1 MKNIKNSVFSVCT
14 LALLSTACL
23 KIENPLSSSGKKKNK
38 VNSTS
43 QVDTVL
49 GENENKVRVVSEDML
64 AVGNFVSAE
73 SAIGQRLLSASPMIV
88 EDIAPINAGMNLGNR
103 KSLTVGIPLSL
114 IGQQSVFGGVF
125 TKVSDKKN
133 ETLGT
138 LKLTDLPPIHVTTT
152 IAEDSSAPEN
162 GQRYYL
168 ALVGCAS
175 ECTERSAQQP
185 LIYIPIAQDRIDV
198 ENNMAML
205 DLASVSAQL
214 DLITMM
220 DPNGD
225 YTKLKA
231 EKVETIAVD
240 YEDLTTLVFDIK
252 TTMVPVDGDPA
263 DPALE
268 RTEITTRWYLKLGS
282 AFNPGFESRTPT
294 EGVGFFTT
302 TRSKSTKIT
311 RFDLSKNVHYF
322 IKNVPAQYRPHFAKA
337 FDNWNENFKRVV
349 GNELLTYEF
358 VEKTD
363 PRHAEITPGD
373 VRYNVIEWDLENK
386 ASYGGL
392 GPSIANQHTGETLA
406 AHILIQGPTIVDLY
420 TKWFGISEEVRD
432 LKAQGLLAE
441 ANELMAGFNKE
452 AQDLMAKRSKAK
464 FKVKLG
470 KHLDLIVRAQQG
482 ELEDP
487 IVKGHFDVVPE
498 GITYDEYMEG
508 YFMEMLEHEMGH
520 NLGLRH
526 NFKGNLGAVEESP
539 EKGFVSRS
547 IMEYLGRPYRHKN
560 AIGSYDRMAIAYGY
574 TGVAPAKKNWFCTD
588 EDQALDATTLTTS
601 SAECTKSD
609 ATSDPF
615 SFWQNRLNRSL
626 DLLLARGSA
635 EAPVWTTKELET
647 QIDEIAMAFNSYG
660 FSAEKTADTWTNFFG
675 KGDRPENKAD
685 VKAYVL
691 AKLKEQICDP
701 DIANLIGSKVDA
713 EASTKAE
720 KNYTEL
726 LKRITDKSTSL
737 LGYKAQDL
745 KCN

>member
-1 MKNIKNSVFSVCT
+1 MKSIKNSVFSVCT

-23 KIENPLSSSGKKKNK
+23 KVENPIGSSSKKKNK
-38 VNSTS
+38 INQTT

-49 GENENKVRVVSEDML
+49 GQDENKVRVVSEDML
-64 AVGNFVSAE
+64 ALGNFVSAE
-73 SAIGQRLLSASPMIV
+73 SAIAQKLLRASPMIV
-88 EDIAPINAGMNLGNR
+88 ENITPVNMGMNLGTRN
-103 KSLTVGIPLSL
+103 SLTVGIPLSL
-114 IGQQSVFGGVF
+114 IGQKSVFGGVF
-125 TKVSDKKN
+125 TKISDKTN

-152 IAEDSSAPEN
+152 IVEDDSAPAG
-162 GQRYYL
+162 GQRFYL

-175 ECTERSAQQP
+175 ECTERSEQQP
-185 LIYIPIAQDRIDV
+185 LIYIPIAKDRIDV
-198 ENNMAML
+198 VNKMAML

-220 DPNGD
+220 DPSGD

-252 TTMVPVDGDPA
+252 TTMVPIDANPEDAEVQ
-263 DPALE
+263 

-282 AFNPGFESRTPT
+282 EFNPGFEARTPA

-322 IKNVPAQYRPHFAKA
+322 IKNVPERYRPHFSKA
-337 FDNWNENFKRVV
+337 FDNWNASFKKVA
-349 GNELLTYEF
+349 GSELLTHEF
-358 VEKTD
+358 VETSD
-363 PRHAEITPGD
+363 PRHAEIVPGD
-373 VRYNVIEWDLENK
+373 VRYNVIEWDLDNK

-392 GPSIANQHTGETLA
+392 GPSIANQYTGETLA
-406 AHILIQGPTIVDLY
+406 AHILIQGPTIVELY
-420 TKWFGISEEVRD
+420 TKWFGVSEEVKD
-432 LKAQGLLAE
+432 LKAQGFIAE
-441 ANELMAGFNKE
+441 ADELMADFNKE
-452 AQDLMAKRSKAK
+452 ASDLMAKRSKAK

-487 IVKGHFDVVPE
+487 LVKGHFDLVPE
-498 GITYDEYMEG
+498 GVTYDQYMEG

-526 NFKGNLGAVEESP
+526 NFKGNLGAVDESQD
-539 EKGFVSRS
+539 KGFVSRS

-574 TGVAPAKKNWFCTD
+574 TGVAPTHKNWFCTD
-588 EDQALDATTLTTS
+588 EDQALDATSLTTS
-601 SAECTKSD
+601 SPECSKSD
-609 ATSDPF
+609 ASSDPF
-615 SFWQNRLNRSL
+615 SFWENRVDRAL
-626 DLLLARGSA
+626 DLLLARGSD
-635 EAPVWTTKELET
+635 EAPVWTAKELET
-647 QIDEIAMAFNSYG
+647 QLDEISMAFNNYG

-675 KGDRPENKAD
+675 KGDRPEKKEE

-691 AKLKEQICDP
+691 TKLKAKICSP
-701 DIANLIGSKVDA
+701 SIASIIGAKVNP
-713 EASTKAE
+713 EASAATE
-720 KNYTEL
+720 MNYTEL
-726 LKRITDKSTSL
+726 KKRIADKSKSL
-737 LGYKAQDL
+737 LGYKAADL
-745 KCN
+745 NCN

>member
-1 MKNIKNSVFSVCT
+1 MKNLKNSVFSVCT

-23 KIENPLSSSGKKKNK
+23 KVENPIGSSSKKKNK
-38 VNSTS
+38 VSSST

-49 GENENKVRVVSEDML
+49 GEDENKVRVVSEDML
-64 AVGNFVSAE
+64 SSNNFISAD
-73 SAIGQRLLSASPMIV
+73 SPLGQKLLASSPMII
-88 EDIAPINAGMNLGNR
+88 ENIAPLNGGMNLGARN
-103 KSLTVGIPLSL
+103 SLKVGIPLSL

-125 TKVSDKKN
+125 TKVSDKAN

-152 IAEDSSAPEN
+152 IAEDSSAPAG

-175 ECTERSAQQP
+175 ECTERSEQQP
-185 LIYIPIAQDRIDV
+185 LIYIPIHKNKIDMV
-198 ENNMAML
+198 NKMAML
-205 DLASVSAQL
+205 DLESVSAQL
-214 DLITMM
+214 DLISMM

-252 TTMVPVDGDPA
+252 TTMVAVDA
-263 DPALE
+263 DPQDPEVA

-282 AFNPGFESRTPT
+282 AFNPGFEARTPT

-302 TRSKSTKIT
+302 TRNKATKIT

-322 IKNVPAQYRPHFAKA
+322 IKNVPERYRPHFAKA
-337 FDNWNENFKRVV
+337 FDNWNANFKNIT
-349 GNELLTYEF
+349 GGELLTYEF

-363 PRHAEITPGD
+363 PRHSEIVPGD
-373 VRYNVIEWDLENK
+373 VRYNVVEWDLDNK

-420 TKWFGISEEVRD
+420 TKWFGVSEEARD
-432 LKAQGLLAE
+432 LQAQGLLAE
-441 ANELMAGFNKE
+441 ADALMADFNKE
-452 AQDLMAKRSKAK
+452 ASDLLAKRSKAK

-470 KHLDLIVRAQQG
+470 KHLDLVVRAQQG

-487 IVKGHFDVVPE
+487 IVKGHFDMVPE
-498 GITYDEYMEG
+498 GVTYDEYMEG

-526 NFKGNLGAVEESP
+526 NFKGNLGAVDESKD
-539 EKGFVSRS
+539 KGFVSRS

-560 AIGSYDRMAIAYGY
+560 MIGSYDKMAIAYGY
-574 TGVAPAKKNWFCTD
+574 TGVAPAHKNWFCTD
-588 EDQALDATTLTTS
+588 EDQAMDATTLTTAS
-601 SAECTKSD
+601 PECTKSD

-615 SFWQNRLNRSL
+615 SFWENRLDRAL
-626 DLLLARGSA
+626 DLLLGHGSE
-635 EAPVWTTKELET
+635 EAPAWTAKELES
-647 QIDEIAMAFNSYG
+647 QIDEIAMAFNNYG
-660 FSAEKTADTWTNFFG
+660 FSAVKTADTWTNFFG
-675 KGDRPENKAD
+675 KGDRPEKKED

-691 AKLKEQICDP
+691 TKLKAKICDP
-701 DIANLIGSKVDA
+701 SIAALISAKA
-713 EASTKAE
+713 TPEASASAE

-726 LKRITDKSTSL
+726 TKRIADKSKTL

>member
-1 MKNIKNSVFSVCT
+1 MFSVCT

-23 KIENPLSSSGKKKNK
+23 KVENPISSGSKKKNK
-38 VNSTS
+38 VNQSS

-49 GENENKVRVVSEDML
+49 GEDGNKVRVVSEDML
-64 AVGNFVSAE
+64 DAGGFVSAE
-73 SAIGQRLLSASPMIV
+73 SAIGQKLLASSPMIL
-88 EDIAPINAGMNLGNR
+88 EDIAPISTGMNLGARN
-103 KSLTVGIPLSL
+103 SLTVGIPLSL

-125 TKVSDKKN
+125 TKVSDKTN

-138 LKLTDLPPIHVTTT
+138 LKLTDLPPIHVRTI
-152 IAEDSSAPEN
+152 IAEDNTAPAG

-175 ECTERSAQQP
+175 ECTERSEQQP
-185 LIYIPIAQDRIDV
+185 LIYIPIYKDKIDMV
-198 ENNMAML
+198 NKMAML

-214 DLITMM
+214 DLISMM

-252 TTMVPVDGDPA
+252 TTMVPVDADPA
-263 DPALE
+263 DTSVA
-268 RTEITTRWYLKLGS
+268 RTEITTRWYLKLNS
-282 AFNPGFESRTPT
+282 QFNPGFESRTPT

-322 IKNVPAQYRPHFAKA
+322 IKNVPERYRPHFAKA
-337 FDNWNENFKRVV
+337 FDNWNANFKRVV
-349 GNELLTYEF
+349 GGELLTYEF
-358 VEKTD
+358 VETSD
-363 PRHAEITPGD
+363 PRHAEIVPGD
-373 VRYNVIEWDLENK
+373 VRYNVIEWDLDNK

-420 TKWFGISEEVRD
+420 TKWFGVSEEARD
-432 LKAQGLLAE
+432 LQAQGLLAE
-441 ANELMAGFNKE
+441 ADAMMAEFNKE
-452 AQDLMAKRSKAK
+452 AQTIMAKRSKAK
-464 FKVKLG
+464 FQVKLG
-470 KHLDLIVRAQQG
+470 KHLDLVVRAQQG

-487 IVKGHFDVVPE
+487 LVKGHFDLVPE
-498 GITYDEYMEG
+498 GVTYDEYMEG

-526 NFKGNLGAVEESP
+526 NFKGNLGAVDESS

-574 TGVAPAKKNWFCTD
+574 TGAAPKHLNWFCTD
-588 EDQALDATTLTTS
+588 EDQGLDATTLTTA

-615 SFWQNRLNRSL
+615 SFWENRLDRAL
-626 DLLLARGSA
+626 DLLLARNSE
-635 EAPVWTTKELET
+635 EAPVWKTKELES
-647 QIDEIAMAFNSYG
+647 QIEEIATAFNSYG
-660 FSAEKTADTWTNFFG
+660 FSAVKTGDTWTNFFG
-675 KGDRPENKAD
+675 KGDRPETKEE

-691 AKLKEQICDP
+691 GKLKAKLCDP
-701 DIANLIGSKVDA
+701 AIGNVIATKNSADA
-713 EASTKAE
+713 KTLAA

-726 LKRITDKSTSL
+726 LKKVSDKSKAL
-737 LGYKAQDL
+737 LGYKADDL